1 MKIRVT
7 SLTLRVHILRLDD
20 VGFKH
25 LSSGDIRLKR
35 VCV

>member
-1 MKIRVT
+1 MIIRVT
-7 SLTLRVHILRLDD
+7 SLTFRVHILRLGD

-35 VCV
+35 VRV